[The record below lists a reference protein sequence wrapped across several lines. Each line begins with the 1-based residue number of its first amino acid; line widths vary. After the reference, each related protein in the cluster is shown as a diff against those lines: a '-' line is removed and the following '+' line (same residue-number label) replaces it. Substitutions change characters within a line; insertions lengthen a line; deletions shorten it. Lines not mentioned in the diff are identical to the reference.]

1 MSFGEGLAVKI
12 SNYKC
17 IGDEP
22 QGFDTLQAVNLIIGR
37 NNAGKSTLL
46 DLIERVVT
54 KDYKFQDQLWHK
66 KKEPRIIYSTPLTE
80 TAIRRVFSE
89 NTSQGGVPGRNHW
102 EYGRAFVGKKITKM
116 LPNNEF
122 VELESCP
129 EALLPIDDIQNAEQ
143 YKTELARNEANIL
156 EGKSFK
162 RLHAERNILPE
173 IHSNE
178 IQVDGH
184 GNGATNIIQNFINNA
199 NLPSE
204 LVERDLLQAINKICG
219 KDAQF
224 TRILCQQYPDNKWE
238 IFLEQQDKGRI
249 ALSHTGSGFKTII
262 LALIFVHLVSF
273 SNKKPLKDFTF
284 AFEELENNLHPSLL
298 RNLLRYLREIALKSE
313 CLVFITTHSNV
324 AIDLFSQDKNAQ
336 IIHVTHNG
344 VTAEAKAVKTYIE
357 NKGILDDL
365 DVRASDLLQS
375 NCVIWVE
382 GPSDRLYV
390 NKWLNLWSD
399 GEFVEGTHYQCIFYG
414 GRLLAHL
421 TLDDPSQRVQ
431 DWINLLSA
439 NRNAIILMDS
449 DKKGN
454 ATPINATKRRI
465 IEETLKMGGVAW
477 VTKGREVENYVPGE
491 AVCKLLE
498 IKSCR
503 QVDQFEYFFQYLNG
517 IKSKQGEYYATRK
530 PLLAERLC
538 QFYTKENLMAVL
550 DLPEKLSEVY
560 QKVKQWNSY

>member
-1 MSFGEGLAVKI
+1 MSLLEETAVKI

-22 QGFDTLQAVNLIIGR
+22 QGFDSLQAVNLIIGR

-54 KDYKFQDQLWHK
+54 RDYKFQDQLWHK
-66 KKEPRIIYSTPLTE
+66 KKEPRIIFSTPLTE

-102 EYGRAFVGKKITKM
+102 EYGRAFVGKKITRM

-122 VELESCP
+122 VGLESCP
-129 EALLPIDDIQNAEQ
+129 EALRPIDNIQDAAR
-143 YKTELARNEANIL
+143 YKTELARNAANIL

-262 LALIFVHLVSF
+262 LALIFVHLQTKSRSKISF
-273 SNKKPLKDFTF
+273 L
-284 AFEELENNLHPSLL
+284 LL
-298 RNLLRYLREIALKSE
+298 RNWK
-313 CLVFITTHSNV
+313 T
-324 AIDLFSQDKNAQ
+324 
-336 IIHVTHNG
+336 
-344 VTAEAKAVKTYIE
+344 TYIH
-357 NKGILDDL
+357 
-365 DVRASDLLQS
+365 
-375 NCVIWVE
+375 
-382 GPSDRLYV
+382 LY
-390 NKWLNLWSD
+390 
-399 GEFVEGTHYQCIFYG
+399 
-414 GRLLAHL
+414 
-421 TLDDPSQRVQ
+421 
-431 DWINLLSA
+431 
-439 NRNAIILMDS
+439 
-449 DKKGN
+449 
-454 ATPINATKRRI
+454 
-465 IEETLKMGGVAW
+465 
-477 VTKGREVENYVPGE
+477 
-491 AVCKLLE
+491 
-498 IKSCR
+498 
-503 QVDQFEYFFQYLNG
+503 
-517 IKSKQGEYYATRK
+517 
-530 PLLAERLC
+530 
-538 QFYTKENLMAVL
+538 
-550 DLPEKLSEVY
+550 
-560 QKVKQWNSY
+560 